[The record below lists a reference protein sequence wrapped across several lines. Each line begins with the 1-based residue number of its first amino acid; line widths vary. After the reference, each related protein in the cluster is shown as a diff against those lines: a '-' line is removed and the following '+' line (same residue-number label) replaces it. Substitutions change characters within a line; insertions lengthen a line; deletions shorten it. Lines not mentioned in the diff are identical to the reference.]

1 MPWKP
6 DRALALGLAVLCCA
20 VGLGLLAHLPL
31 AGYFGL
37 SALLV
42 SGARGPWRTAA
53 MGLLALVIAGV
64 SGLWDHRFGTRQ
76 HLAAIGLVAAQT
88 AVAIWIAIHRSRRES
103 ELRVRE
109 NELVRVRAVADVA
122 QRALLPEVPTTIDGA
137 CFAAR
142 YLSAAEEATVGG
154 DLYEVVATRH
164 TIRVIIGDVRGKGL
178 PAVRL
183 ASIVLG
189 AFREA
194 AVTWLE
200 PEQVA
205 AACARAVNR
214 EADAEDFVTALLLD
228 IHPDGR
234 LSLCSAGHHPPMLLA
249 ANSAQ
254 PLVGE
259 AELTDLAAEDG
270 APSGPLRLRSPS
282 PPFGLAERFTPS
294 AARWSVGDRL
304 LLFTDG
310 LIEARSP
317 SGEFFPLE
325 DHLEVLLEGTPEQA
339 LDQLTER
346 VTAHAG
352 GHLRDD
358 LAMLLIE
365 RRPLGVE
372 PGPTVPRQPSPHVTE
387 LPGQGAALPAQG
399 TAEAYD
405 PLPNGGAA
413 DGRDAVPNDAVP
425 ADAAPNSSAPND
437 SVSNDSVCD
446 DPVHDEA
453 AEASGAPSAAD
464 GQQGRAGALSSAA
477 WRRLRVVRG
486 HRA

>member
-6 DRALALGLAVLCCA
+6 DRALMLGLAVLVCA
-20 VGLGLLAHLPL
+20 VGVGLLADVAL

-42 SGARGPWRTAA
+42 SGARGPRRTGA
-53 MGLLALVIAGV
+53 MGAVALLAAVL
-64 SGLWDHRFGTRQ
+64 SGLWDDRFGEPP
-76 HLAAIGLVAAQT
+76 HLAAIGLVAAQS
-88 AVAIWIAIHRSRRES
+88 AVAVWIAVHRSRRELELRSRES
-103 ELRVRE
+103 ELRSRE
-109 NELVRVRAVADVA
+109 SELRQVRAIADVA
-122 QRALLPEVPTTIDGA
+122 QRALLPAVPATIDGA
-137 CFAAR
+137 RFAAR

-154 DLYEVVATRH
+154 DLYEVVATTH
-164 TIRVIIGDVRGKGL
+164 TTRVIIGDVRGKGL

-183 ASIVLG
+183 ASVVLG

-214 EADAEDFVTALLLD
+214 EADVEDFVTALLVD

-234 LSLCSAGHHPPMLLA
+234 LSLCSAGHHPPVLLPGRA
-249 ANSAQ
+249 GDHPDHPGLADLPD
-254 PLVGE
+254 PLDHPDPLGRP
-259 AELTDLAAEDG
+259 AGLGGGPRDPDG
-270 APSGPLRLRSPS
+270 DDPTAGGPVRLKSPS

-294 AARWSVGDRL
+294 AARWDVGDRL

-317 SGEFFPLE
+317 GGEFFPLE
-325 DHLEVLLEGTPEQA
+325 QHLDVLLGGSPEQA
-339 LDQLTER
+339 LDRLTER

-365 RRPLGVE
+365 RLPLAVE
-372 PGPTVPRQPSPHVTE
+372 PTVPRQLSPGVLADERRATGGSGE
-387 LPGQGAALPAQG
+387 SPVVRLGPGDEPG
-399 TAEAYD
+399 TTDGGDEPGTTD
-405 PLPNGGAA
+405 GNGGV
-413 DGRDAVPNDAVP
+413 DEDARGP
-425 ADAAPNSSAPND
+425 
-437 SVSNDSVCD
+437 
-446 DPVHDEA
+446 
-453 AEASGAPSAAD
+453 APS
-464 GQQGRAGALSSAA
+464 G
-477 WRRLRVVRG
+477 WRRLRAGRA
-486 HRA
+486 HRAP

>member
-1 MPWKP
+1 MPWKL

-20 VGLGLLAHLPL
+20 VGISLLTNVAM

-37 SALLV
+37 AALLV
-42 SGARGPWRTAA
+42 SGARGPRRTAA
-53 MGLLALVIAGV
+53 MGSLAVVVAVL
-64 SGLWDHRFGTRQ
+64 SGLWDHRFLNSQ
-76 HLAAIGLVAAQT
+76 HLAAIGLVAAQS
-88 AVAIWIAIHRSRRES
+88 AVAVWIAIHRSRRES
-103 ELRVRE
+103 ELRHRE
-109 NELVRVRAVADVA
+109 TELVRVRAVADVA

-183 ASIVLG
+183 ASVVLG

-205 AACARAVNR
+205 AACAGAVNR
-214 EADAEDFVTALLLD
+214 EAGPEDFVTALLVD

-234 LSLCSAGHHPPMLLA
+234 LSLCSAGHHPPMLLVRPSTKPADPADDDAGSAVEPA
-249 ANSAQ
+249 A
-254 PLVGE
+254 
-259 AELTDLAAEDG
+259 
-270 APSGPLRLRSPS
+270 GPGQVLLKSPS
-282 PPFGLAERFTPS
+282 PPLGLAERFTPS
-294 AARWSVGDRL
+294 SARWSIGDRL

-317 SGEFFPLE
+317 DGVFFPLE
-325 DHLEVLLEGTPEQA
+325 DHLDLLLEGTPEQA
-339 LDQLTER
+339 LDRLTER
-346 VTAHAG
+346 VTEHAG

-365 RRPLGVE
+365 RRPLDTE
-372 PGPTVPRQPSPHVTE
+372 PEPTVPRQPSASHDAQPRPVRVEEPAPDADPYDLEPDDEPDDAEPE
-387 LPGQGAALPAQG
+387 LDQPVAGPGEVPAVRVAGAAG
-399 TAEAYD
+399 
-405 PLPNGGAA
+405 
-413 DGRDAVPNDAVP
+413 
-425 ADAAPNSSAPND
+425 
-437 SVSNDSVCD
+437 
-446 DPVHDEA
+446 
-453 AEASGAPSAAD
+453 SG
-464 GQQGRAGALSSAA
+464 
-477 WRRLRVVRG
+477 WRRLRVGRA
-486 HRA
+486 HRD

>member
-1 MPWKP
+1 MPWKL

-20 VGLGLLAHLPL
+20 VGISLLTNVAM

-37 SALLV
+37 AALLV
-42 SGARGPWRTAA
+42 SGARGPRRTAA
-53 MGLLALVIAGV
+53 MGSLAVLVAVV
-64 SGLWDHRFGTRQ
+64 SGLWDHRFLNSQ
-76 HLAAIGLVAAQT
+76 HLAAIGLVAAQS
-88 AVAIWIAIHRSRRES
+88 AVAVWIAIHRSRRES
-103 ELRVRE
+103 ELRHRE
-109 NELVRVRAVADVA
+109 TELVRVRAVADVA

-183 ASIVLG
+183 ASVVLG

-205 AACARAVNR
+205 AACAGAVNR
-214 EADAEDFVTALLLD
+214 EAGPEDFVTALLVD

-249 ANSAQ
+249 RSSAKT
-254 PLVGE
+254 VGQ
-259 AELTDLAAEDG
+259 ADG
-270 APSGPLRLRSPS
+270 TGGEPATGLGQVLLKSPS
-282 PPFGLAERFTPS
+282 PPLGLAERFTPS
-294 AARWSVGDRL
+294 SARWSIGDRL

-317 SGEFFPLE
+317 DGEFFPLE
-325 DHLEVLLEGTPEQA
+325 DHLERLLEGTPEQA
-339 LDQLTER
+339 LDRLTQR
-346 VTAHAG
+346 VTEHAG

-365 RRPLGVE
+365 RRPLATE
-372 PGPTVPRQPSPHVTE
+372 PEPTVPRQPSANHGEQPRSVRDE
-387 LPGQGAALPAQG
+387 EPPPDDDPYDVEPDDDQPVA
-399 TAEAYD
+399 TADE
-405 PLPNGGAA
+405 
-413 DGRDAVPNDAVP
+413 VP
-425 ADAAPNSSAPND
+425 AVEVAGSAG
-437 SVSNDSVCD
+437 
-446 DPVHDEA
+446 
-453 AEASGAPSAAD
+453 SGWRRRRV
-464 GQQGRAGALSSAA
+464 GRAH
-477 WRRLRVVRG
+477 RG
-486 HRA
+486 